1 MNKPLKDFGLAAR
14 TDTRAVRLAMA
25 TLCHELLSRGGA
37 VRVEREW
44 AETAQGAAVGDRD
57 FVLSA
62 DAVISLGGDGT
73 FLAVARQAAD
83 RSTPVLGVDLG
94 SFGFLA
100 DEPLETVV
108 SRLDDLMAGR
118 YHIEERMMLEAIVTE
133 SGTGQARFLALNDI
147 VVGRGAT
154 AGIVRLRCEVDGH
167 LLAVYPGD
175 GVIFATPT
183 GSTAYCLSA
192 GGPIVEPAVE
202 CFLIVAICPHTLYS
216 RPLVID
222 ANREVLLTR
231 ELQPRRELDVS
242 VVADGH
248 DMARLSE
255 NGRVVIRRADVRAK
269 IIHLT
274 ERSFFAR
281 LREKLNWGA
290 PR

>member
-1 MNKPLKDFGLAAR
+1 MGKPLKDFGLAAR
-14 TDTRAVRLAMA
+14 TNSRVVRLAME
-25 TLCHELLSRGGA
+25 TLARELSARGAGI
-37 VRVEREW
+37 RVEGEW
-44 AETAQGAAVGDRD
+44 AEAAPGAKVGDRD

-83 RSTPVLGVDLG
+83 RGTPVLGVDLG

-108 SRLDDLMAGR
+108 SRLDDLMAGD
-118 YHIEERMMLEAIVTE
+118 YAVEERMMLEARIME
-133 SGTGQARFLALNDI
+133 SGTGEARFLALNDI

-154 AGIVRLRCEVDGH
+154 AGIVRLRCEIDGH

-222 ANREVLLTR
+222 ARREVVLRR

-242 VVADGH
+242 VIADGH

-269 IIHLT
+269 VIHLT
-274 ERSFFAR
+274 ERSFFER